1 MMSDNLF
8 KLRNNL
14 KKKFRSRKKMFGGW
28 ISYSHPSIT
37 ETFARMDIDFIAID
51 MEHSTISSQEAQRI
65 ISSSQGLNIP
75 CLPRPVS
82 QSNDIFKPILES
94 GCDGLI
100 VSTVENTD
108 QLDSIIYNFKYPPLG
123 KRPFGVNR
131 AQGYGH
137 NTDDYYNNWNNSSSL
152 IIQIENVEGLENS
165 EALIKNKNVDGVM
178 IGPYDLSGSLGI
190 PGDFKNRKYENAC
203 KKIISLSK
211 KYKKSCGTQIT
222 NITKDLIIYN
232 NKLGFNFIV
241 LASDLFV
248 LTDWAKNTN
257 NIIQKLK

>member
-1 MMSDNLF
+1 
-8 KLRNNL
+8 
-14 KKKFRSRKKMFGGW
+14 
-28 ISYSHPSIT
+28 
-37 ETFARMDIDFIAID
+37 
-51 MEHSTISSQEAQRI
+51 
-65 ISSSQGLNIP
+65 
-75 CLPRPVS
+75 
-82 QSNDIFKPILES
+82 
-94 GCDGLI
+94 
-100 VSTVENTD
+100 
-108 QLDSIIYNFKYPPLG
+108 
-123 KRPFGVNR
+123 
-131 AQGYGH
+131 
-137 NTDDYYNNWNNSSSL
+137 
-152 IIQIENVEGLENS
+152 
-165 EALIKNKNVDGVM
+165 M

-232 NKLGFNFIV
+232 NILGFNFIV

>member
-1 MMSDNLF
+1 MIDNLL
-8 KLRNNL
+8 KIRKNL
-14 KKKFRSRKKMFGGW
+14 KKKFRARKKIFGGW

-51 MEHSTISSQEAQRI
+51 MEHSTISFEEAQRI
-65 ISSSQGLNIP
+65 ITSSQGLNIP

-100 VSTVENTD
+100 VSTVENIE
-108 QLDSIIYNFKYPPLG
+108 QLKLIINNFKYPPIG

-137 NTDDYYNNWNNSSSL
+137 NTDEYYNNWNNSSSL
-152 IIQIENVEGLENS
+152 IIQIENVEGLKNS
-165 EALIKNKNVDGVM
+165 EELIKNKNVDGVM

-190 PGDFKNRKYENAC
+190 PGDFKNKIYEEAC
-203 KKIISLSK
+203 LKIISLAK
-211 KYKKSCGTQIT
+211 RYNKSCGTQIA
-222 NITKDLIIYN
+222 NISKELINYN

-257 NIIQKLK
+257 KIIQKLR